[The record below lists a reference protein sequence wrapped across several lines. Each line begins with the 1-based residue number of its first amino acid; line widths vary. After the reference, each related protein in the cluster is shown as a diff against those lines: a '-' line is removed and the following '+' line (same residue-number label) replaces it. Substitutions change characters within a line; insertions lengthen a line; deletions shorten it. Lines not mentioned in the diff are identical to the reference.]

1 MKKVFPALV
10 CLSLTLFGVSAHG
23 QSSLKADTSNVST
36 HAAPDP
42 NAGKFEFD
50 EETYD
55 FGEIEEGPIA
65 QGKFTFKNVGKNPI
79 IISDARGTCGCTIP
93 MFSKKPVGPKEKGTI
108 HVSYTT
114 LGRVGPISKDVFVTS
129 NAQQSYLKLH
139 ITGYVKPKPENLNKT
154 APMPAPPPPP
164 APESK

>member
-1 MKKVFPALV
+1 MKKVLVAMVCLCLASFVVRAQGQPALM
-10 CLSLTLFGVSAHG
+10 
-23 QSSLKADTSNVST
+23 ADTSYQST
-36 HAAPDP
+36 HAKPDP
-42 NAGKFEFD
+42 DAGIFKFD
-50 EETYD
+50 EETHD

-65 QGKFTFKNVGKNPI
+65 QCAFTFKNVGKNPI

-154 APMPAPPPPP
+154 APAPTPPP
-164 APESK
+164 ALESK